1 MPFRTATATP
11 GRITRIER
19 QYIDATLIGIIRK
32 GFLALFHQANMQVI
46 SHLEFFLLSLSATQK
61 SIFYTLTL

>member
-46 SHLEFFLLSLSATQK
+46 SHLEFFF
-61 SIFYTLTL
+61 IFISYTKKVYFTL